1 MAHSRCG
8 KIFFGAK
15 VLVWFGADEFLVRFF
30 YLFRRWTEISKELR
44 INEEIRTKE
53 IRLIDNE
60 GEQLGVMSP
69 RDAVKIASER
79 GLDNSNSL
87 EMEGTK

>member
-1 MAHSRCG
+1 M
-8 KIFFGAK
+8 
-15 VLVWFGADEFLVRFF
+15 
-30 YLFRRWTEISKELR
+30 EISKELR

-69 RDAVKIASER
+69 REAVKIALRKRIRRSR
-79 GLDNSNSL
+79 GRT
-87 EMEGTK
+87 ECRAAGM

>member
-1 MAHSRCG
+1 M
-8 KIFFGAK
+8 
-15 VLVWFGADEFLVRFF
+15 
-30 YLFRRWTEISKELR
+30 EISKELR

-69 RDAVKIASER
+69 REAVKIAKKE
-79 GLDNSNSL
+79 D
-87 EMEGTK
+87 

>member
-1 MAHSRCG
+1 M
-8 KIFFGAK
+8 
-15 VLVWFGADEFLVRFF
+15 
-30 YLFRRWTEISKELR
+30 EISKELR

-69 RDAVKIASER
+69 REAVKIAQER
-79 GLDNSNSL
+79 GLDVVEVAPNAVPPVCKIMDYGKFRYEQNKK
-87 EMEGTK
+87 EREAKKNQKVMN

>member
-1 MAHSRCG
+1 M
-8 KIFFGAK
+8 
-15 VLVWFGADEFLVRFF
+15 
-30 YLFRRWTEISKELR
+30 EISKELR

-69 RDAVKIASER
+69 REAVKIAQER
-79 GLDNSNSL
+79 GLDVV
-87 EMEGTK
+87 EGRTECRAAGM

>member
-1 MAHSRCG
+1 M
-8 KIFFGAK
+8 
-15 VLVWFGADEFLVRFF
+15 
-30 YLFRRWTEISKELR
+30 EISKELR

-69 RDAVKIASER
+69 REAVKIAQER
-79 GLDNSNSL
+79 GLDVV
-87 EMEGTK
+87 EVAPYAVPPVC